1 MDRIQLRRIAL
12 RRQVCFRCMILVAS
26 IILIMSYVL
35 ANSYS
40 QYQGLSNIAL
50 GIGGSLLAW
59 VLVAFWDLM
68 IDTSTQYLAE
78 RDAFSIE
85 VRNVMERIIKVIKE
99 YANQDKSVDEI
110 QSFLKQ
116 EATSKQLVEMWTCID
131 NEINTLHDFMVKVSL
146 ESKIYVLSKEYR
158 DFECYTWRC
167 FWILSACMYN
177 RKCDSKKLYEKF
189 FKLEEHTEVIDSLNV
204 MRAFANEIHATK
216 DAYNELK
223 EIDLNDAPLEEI
235 SPWVLGEYLGS
246 VITNECINDIA
257 NGVAKYKALY
267 FIPYIRFEKILAA
280 EETVALSWL
289 SMLKL
294 LYPLMFSK
302 K

>member
-1 MDRIQLRRIAL
+1 MQINQIGKFISEKMTSICLFLIFLSGYFNNIKSCRIA
-12 RRQVCFRCMILVAS
+12 FMALVS
-26 IILIMSYVL
+26 F
-35 ANSYS
+35 
-40 QYQGLSNIAL
+40 
-50 GIGGSLLAW
+50 
-59 VLVAFWDLM
+59 VLVY
-68 IDTSTQYLAE
+68 S
-78 RDAFSIE
+78 
-85 VRNVMERIIKVIKE
+85 
-99 YANQDKSVDEI
+99 
-110 QSFLKQ
+110 
-116 EATSKQLVEMWTCID
+116 
-131 NEINTLHDFMVKVSL
+131 
-146 ESKIYVLSKEYR
+146 
-158 DFECYTWRC
+158 
-167 FWILSACMYN
+167 
-177 RKCDSKKLYEKF
+177 LYEKF